1 MASTQP
7 RRRKNAVPERDQEG
21 RVDRQG
27 REGTAVQPESAPQ
40 APASASAD
48 ERPVPDSTGRRVVSV
63 EREIIVRRPI
73 ALSSTYKGV
82 LSIRREVALR
92 LHDDIENFLRAL
104 LVKGAL
110 DGTSIAEKTLALR
123 AAQLVYDKTLGQSRA
138 AVDEEQG
145 SGVVSVKDRAILE
158 AAEEVQKTTTAP
170 IQRFIEAAQR
180 GIVKRGDEPPPVP
193 PSETN

>member
-1 MASTQP
+1 MASTKQS
-7 RRRKNAVPERDQEG
+7 RRKNSIPSRDQKG

-27 REGTAVQPESAPQ
+27 REGTAVQPEPALQ
-40 APASASAD
+40 APASAPAD
-48 ERPVPDSTGRRVVSV
+48 ERSLPNSSGGRIVSV

-73 ALSSTYKGV
+73 TLTSTYKGV

-104 LVKGAL
+104 LIKGTV

-123 AAQLVYDKTLGQSRA
+123 AAQLIYDKTLGQSRA

-145 SGVVSVKDRAILE
+145 SGIVSVKDRAILE

-170 IQRFIEAAQR
+170 IQRFLEAAQR
-180 GIVKRGDEPPPVP
+180 GIVKREGEPPTTL